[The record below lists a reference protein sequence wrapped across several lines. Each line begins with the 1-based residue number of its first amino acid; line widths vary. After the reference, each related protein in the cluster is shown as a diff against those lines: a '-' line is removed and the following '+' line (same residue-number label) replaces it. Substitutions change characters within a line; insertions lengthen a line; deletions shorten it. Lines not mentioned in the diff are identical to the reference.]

1 MDELTKIAE
10 NFAPG
15 AFRYLDCE
23 DLTSTPKEDIYFQM
37 FSNRAGQSVEQ
48 HSATA
53 GPSLGN
59 SPTTG
64 TSNTQG
70 STEAPSQVNTSSMG
84 LDLMEASP
92 KEIKDY
98 ESTLVYEEYQPEK
111 EEKFDASDH
120 NFDVDYSRPK
130 KPQNY
135 QS

>member
-70 STEAPSQVNTSSMG
+70 STEAPSQVNISSMG
-84 LDLMEASP
+84 FDLKENSP

-98 ESTLVYEEYQPEK
+98 LSTSVYEEWQPEK
-111 EEKFDASDH
+111 EKKYDASEHD
-120 NFDVDYSRPK
+120 FLVDYSRPK
-130 KPQNY
+130 QPPN
-135 QS
+135 